1 MICVECRQR
10 HHEGCPGGNWCDCQH
25 QPSPEAQEYEAESA
39 MSWVRQ
45 GLAPTAAGGTGRQG
59 PPGDNWAAKLSYI
72 FNADGGIGTLDTR
85 LALI

>member
-10 HHEGCPGGNWCDCQH
+10 HHERCPGGNWCDCQH
-25 QPSPEAQEYEAESA
+25 QPSPEAQEHEAESA

-45 GLAPTAAGGTGRQG
+45 GLAPS
-59 PPGDNWAAKLSYI
+59 AKIGYN
-72 FNADGGIGTLDTR
+72 FNADGGIGALATR

>member
-1 MICVECRQR
+1 MICVQCRQR

-45 GLAPTAAGGTGRQG
+45 G
-59 PPGDNWAAKLSYI
+59 
-72 FNADGGIGTLDTR
+72 
-85 LALI
+85 